1 MSDNKKYYY
10 IKLKDN
16 YFDQDN
22 IKILESVPNGHVYSL
37 IIVKLYLKATK
48 YGGQLRMT
56 ESIPYDPSKMDIL
69 ASVLNHD
76 VAHVKEAIKLAS
88 DLGIVSILDTGD
100 MWMAEI
106 QNFIGQSSSE
116 ADRIRDYRSK
126 LNKVAI
132 ENKGQSVQM
141 YDKSTPKREI
151 EKEIELKKD
160 IELEFFE
167 SVWKL
172 LPSKMKKGKKAIMN
186 SKVKLKFI
194 STMAIDTWVTLI
206 TRYDNSVTDKNYL
219 MQGSTFFNTGYFD
232 YLDENYEQQETIQS
246 KEYDKEPR
254 TQQEREYFRQ
264 LERKD
269 KHSDLWN
276 DEMEKRLSD
285 AKIRSEQSL
294 QKQEVF

>member
-56 ESIPYDPSKMDIL
+56 ESIPYDPSKLDIL
-69 ASVLNHD
+69 ANVLNHD
-76 VAHVKEAIKLAS
+76 VAHVKEAIKLSS
-88 DLGIVSILDTGD
+88 DLGIISILDTGD

-116 ADRIRDYRSK
+116 ADRIRQYRSK

-132 ENKGQSVQM
+132 KDKSQNVQM

-151 EKEIELKKD
+151 EKEIELK
-160 IELEFFE
+160 
-167 SVWKL
+167 
-172 LPSKMKKGKKAIMN
+172 
-186 SKVKLKFI
+186 
-194 STMAIDTWVTLI
+194 IDTEKELKPKKSKSLSLEKVE
-206 TRYDNSVTDKNYL
+206 
-219 MQGSTFFNTGYFD
+219 D
-232 YLDENYEQQETIQS
+232 YLSIMRNKALYLKIIEFYHYRKEISKPLKTLNPIKGMINNIGSEFVNEQHLIQCIDETMS
-246 KEYDKEPR
+246 KEWQGVKG
-254 TQQEREYFRQ
+254 EYVKYQ
-264 LERKD
+264 KPVE
-269 KHSDLWN
+269 
-276 DEMEKRLSD
+276 ELS
-285 AKIRSEQSL
+285 I
-294 QKQEVF
+294 VW

>member
-116 ADRIRDYRSK
+116 ADRIRQYRSK

-132 ENKGQSVQM
+132 EDKGQNVQM
-141 YDKSTPKREI
+141 YDKSTPEKEKEI
-151 EKEIELKKD
+151 EIEIELKKD
-160 IELEFFE
+160 IELDFFE

-172 LPSKMKKGKKAIMN
+172 LPSKMKKGKKAILN
-186 SKVKLKFI
+186 SKAKLKFI

-206 TRYDNSVTDKNYL
+206 TRYDNSVTDKTYL

-232 YLDENYEQQETIQS
+232 FLDENYEQTTKTGQVIEEIDYANL
-246 KEYDKEPR
+246 KG
-254 TQQEREYFRQ
+254 
-264 LERKD
+264 
-269 KHSDLWN
+269 
-276 DEMEKRLSD
+276 
-285 AKIRSEQSL
+285 
-294 QKQEVF
+294 VF